1 MFGNMSPSKR
11 SNIAV
16 NACQRRPAPGYSTSV
31 ACESRRPGDRARG
44 TVRTLFR
51 TVTRVKTRMEYT
63 TGSRIIDDVQPMRDL
78 DVTRSSRDNGVRTFD
93 EVKKKIPVQIKTSV
107 IKRVKR

>member
-1 MFGNMSPSKR
+1 M
-11 SNIAV
+11 
-16 NACQRRPAPGYSTSV
+16 
-31 ACESRRPGDRARG
+31 
-44 TVRTLFR
+44 RTLFR

-93 EVKKKIPVQIKTSV
+93 EVKKKKIPVQIKTSV

>member
-1 MFGNMSPSKR
+1 
-11 SNIAV
+11 
-16 NACQRRPAPGYSTSV
+16 
-31 ACESRRPGDRARG
+31 
-44 TVRTLFR
+44 
-51 TVTRVKTRMEYT
+51 MEYT

-93 EVKKKIPVQIKTSV
+93 EVKKKKKIPVQIKTSV

>member
-1 MFGNMSPSKR
+1 
-11 SNIAV
+11 
-16 NACQRRPAPGYSTSV
+16 
-31 ACESRRPGDRARG
+31 
-44 TVRTLFR
+44 
-51 TVTRVKTRMEYT
+51 MEYT

-93 EVKKKIPVQIKTSV
+93 EVKKKKIPVQIKTSV

>member
-1 MFGNMSPSKR
+1 M
-11 SNIAV
+11 
-16 NACQRRPAPGYSTSV
+16 
-31 ACESRRPGDRARG
+31 
-44 TVRTLFR
+44 RTLFR

-93 EVKKKIPVQIKTSV
+93 EVKKKKKIPVQIKTSV